1 MEQNKA
7 TLQAALRA
15 LRVGKEVVTSV
26 QALTP
31 HIKASGDLETIKN
44 GAEDYYREITGVVG
58 GVINYQIDEDS
69 SIDPLQMEEQIR
81 SIVEAPESDNPLQI
95 QKYSVTKETAAL
107 LSCIEELNTL
117 YGHIYEALSLIYD
130 PVMQVDGGV
139 VGKELFEALRV
150 VDSELY
156 SFLSQSIRES
166 LCITS
171 GVREI

>member
-1 MEQNKA
+1 
-7 TLQAALRA
+7 
-15 LRVGKEVVTSV
+15 
-26 QALTP
+26 
-31 HIKASGDLETIKN
+31 
-44 GAEDYYREITGVVG
+44 
-58 GVINYQIDEDS
+58 
-69 SIDPLQMEEQIR
+69 MEEQIR

-156 SFLSQSIRES
+156 SFVAQSIRES
-166 LCITS
+166 LCSTS

>member
-15 LRVGKEVVTSV
+15 LRVGKEVVTSA

-58 GVINYQIDEDS
+58 RVINYQIDEDS

-81 SIVEAPESDNPLQI
+81 SIVEAPESGNPLQI

-139 VGKELFEALRV
+139 VSKELFEALRV

-156 SFLSQSIRES
+156 SFVAQSIRES
-166 LCITS
+166 LCSTS
-171 GVREI
+171 GVRKI

>member
-1 MEQNKA
+1 
-7 TLQAALRA
+7 
-15 LRVGKEVVTSV
+15 
-26 QALTP
+26 
-31 HIKASGDLETIKN
+31 
-44 GAEDYYREITGVVG
+44 
-58 GVINYQIDEDS
+58 
-69 SIDPLQMEEQIR
+69 MEEQIR

-139 VGKELFEALRV
+139 VGKELFEALQKA
-150 VDSELY
+150 DSELC
-156 SFLSQSIRES
+156 SFVAQSIRES
-166 LCITS
+166 LCSTS

>member
-58 GVINYQIDEDS
+58 RVINYQIDEDS
-69 SIDPLQMEEQIR
+69 SID
-81 SIVEAPESDNPLQI
+81 PLQI

-139 VGKELFEALRV
+139 VSKELFEALRV

-156 SFLSQSIRES
+156 SFVAQSIRES
-166 LCITS
+166 LCSTS
-171 GVREI
+171 GVRKI

>member
-31 HIKASGDLETIKN
+31 HIKASVDLETIKN
-44 GAEDYYREITGVVG
+44 GAEDYYKEITGVVG
-58 GVINYQIDEDS
+58 VIDYQIDEDS

-130 PVMQVDGGV
+130 PVMQLDGGV
-139 VGKELFEALRV
+139 VGKELFEDLRV

-156 SFLSQSIRES
+156 SFVAQSIRES
-166 LCITS
+166 LCSTS
-171 GVREI
+171 GVMEI